1 MLRSV
6 VEMLRILIVFDGFV
20 SVNNYSYLVA
30 NLYIKTRSNTSLD
43 ELKKVLNNKAG
54 KGGFD

>member
-1 MLRSV
+1 MFRFV
-6 VEMLRILIVFDGFV
+6 VEMLCKLIGFDGFV
-20 SVNNYSYLVA
+20 SVNNCSYLVA